1 MESQNIEYKSAW
13 RDEYL
18 KWICA
23 FANTDGGKLYIG
35 VKDDGTVCGVDDAHK
50 LSEDIPNKIRNT
62 MGLICTVNLL
72 SKEGLDYFEIITEKY
87 PFPVSYHG
95 RYYKRTG
102 STIQEVS
109 GIELDKMIL
118 GVQGRTWDS
127 VPVPHISVADLENDA
142 IRLFK
147 KKAKDSGRLDDD
159 ALNVT
164 NETLIKNLHITE
176 GRYLTR
182 ACMLAFHP
190 DPEMWVTGAY
200 IKVAYFENDA
210 DILYQDEIHGPLILQ
225 VEKTMELIYTKYMKA
240 LISYEGIYR
249 KETFFFPKSA
259 FRELLLN
266 AVIHKDYL
274 CTTPI
279 QIRIYKD
286 KIRLW
291 NDGALPKEVPVEDL
305 YKEHVSKPCNPNL
318 ANVFFKC
325 GMIESWA
332 RGFKKITRYCEE
344 ENAKLPV
351 IDLSLGGVT
360 ARCYASDVYLEL
372 MKEAENGDSVTKND
386 DVSPKM
392 SEKMSDKT
400 EKVSDKKPGKMSDK
414 NKTRLVT
421 VLNYLQTVESI
432 SSSQTA
438 DLLKIEIKA
447 ANRLLVKAVELGIL
461 EAQGSNK
468 TRKYSVKKQQVEK

>member
-1 MESQNIEYKSAW
+1 MENQNIEYKKTW

-35 VKDDGTVCGVDDAHK
+35 IDDNGNVCGIEDAHK

-72 SKEGLDYFEIITEKY
+72 NKNGLNYFEIITEKY

-95 RYYKRTG
+95 KYYRRTG
-102 STIQEVS
+102 STMQEVS
-109 GIELDKMIL
+109 GVELDKMIL
-118 GVQGRTWDS
+118 SVQGRTWDS
-127 VPVPHISVADLENDA
+127 VPVPHITVDDLENDA
-142 IRLFK
+142 IKLFK
-147 KKAKDSGRLDDD
+147 KKAKESGRLDDS
-159 ALNVT
+159 ALDVSNK
-164 NETLIKNLHITE
+164 TLIQNLHITE
-176 GRYLTR
+176 GNYLTR

-190 DPEMWVTGAY
+190 DPEKWVTGAY

-225 VEKTMELIYTKYMKA
+225 VEKTMDLIFSKYMKA
-240 LISYEGIYR
+240 LISYDDIYR
-249 KETFFFPKSA
+249 KETFFFPRAA

-266 AVIHKDYL
+266 AVIHKNYL
-274 CTTPI
+274 STTPI

-286 KIRLW
+286 KIHLW

-305 YKEHVSKPCNPNL
+305 FKEHVSKPCNPNL

-332 RGFKKITRYCEE
+332 RGFSKITRYCEE
-344 ENAKLPV
+344 ENAKIPV

-360 ARCYASDVYLEL
+360 ARCFASEAYQAL
-372 MKEAENGDSVTKND
+372 MNEHKEDMHSQ
-386 DVSPKM
+386 
-392 SEKMSDKT
+392 KMSDNEKSREKT
-400 EKVSDKKPGKMSDK
+400 IKWPEKWPEKCQRIYDAIEQDK
-414 NKTRLVT
+414 NTTIAKLENLLGIGHTTIKKML
-421 VLNYLQTVESI
+421 
-432 SSSQTA
+432 TA
-438 DLLKIEIKA
+438 MQEEGLIRRVGADKGGYWEIA
-447 ANRLLVKAVELGIL
+447 QGAVE
-461 EAQGSNK
+461 
-468 TRKYSVKKQQVEK
+468 

>member
-1 MESQNIEYKSAW
+1 MESQNIEYKKTW

-23 FANTDGGKLYIG
+23 FANTEGGKLYIG
-35 VKDDGTVCGVDDAHK
+35 IDDNGNVCGVDDPHK
-50 LSEDIPNKIRNT
+50 LSEDIPNKIRNS

-72 SKEGLDYFEIITEKY
+72 DKNGLKYFEIITEKY

-95 RYYKRTG
+95 KYYKRTG
-102 STIQEVS
+102 STMQEVS
-109 GIELDKMIL
+109 GVELDKMIL
-118 GVQGRTWDS
+118 AVQGRTWDS
-127 VPVPHISVADLENDA
+127 VPVPHITVDDLENDA
-142 IRLFK
+142 IKLFR
-147 KKAKDSGRLDDD
+147 KKAKESGRLDDA
-159 ALNVT
+159 ALDVS
-164 NETLIKNLHITE
+164 NETLIQNLHITE
-176 GRYLTR
+176 GSYLTR

-190 DPEMWVTGAY
+190 DPEKWVTGAY

-225 VEKTMELIYTKYMKA
+225 VEKTMDLIYSKYMKA
-240 LISYEGIYR
+240 LISYDDIYR
-249 KETFFFPKSA
+249 KETFFFPRAA

-274 CTTPI
+274 QTTPI

-291 NDGALPKEVPVEDL
+291 NEGTLPKEVPVEDL

-332 RGFKKITRYCEE
+332 RGFSKITRYCEE
-344 ENAKLPV
+344 ENAKLPE

-360 ARCYASDVYLEL
+360 ARCFASEVYLAL
-372 MKEAENGDSVTKND
+372 MNEHIETEKVPL
-386 DVSPKM
+386 SPKM
-392 SEKMSDKT
+392 SDKMSDK
-400 EKVSDKKPGKMSDK
+400 DKA
-414 NKTRLVT
+414 RLSVILDY
-421 VLNYLQTVESI
+421 LNDNESI
-432 SSSQTA
+432 SSSKA
-438 DLLKIEIKA
+438 ASLIGEEIKT

-461 EAQGSNK
+461 EAQGFNK
-468 TRKYSVKKQQVEK
+468 TRTYSISFQKQIMEKKNRK